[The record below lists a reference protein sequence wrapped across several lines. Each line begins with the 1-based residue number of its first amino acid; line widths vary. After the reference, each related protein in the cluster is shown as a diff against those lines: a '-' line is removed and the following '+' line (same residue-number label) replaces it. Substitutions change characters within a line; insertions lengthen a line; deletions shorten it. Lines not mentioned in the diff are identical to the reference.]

1 MSRQK
6 LLPIMTVWALIAVG
20 ISVYIWSSHNRSPQ
34 SPGSVEKITLGTD
47 RSLFSSP
54 IWIAEHQGYFRDAGL
69 AVTIKEWPSGKLAL
83 QALLQG
89 ESLDIVTVASTPIML
104 QGFSRDDFRI
114 IATFA
119 ESQDNDRVIANT
131 ESTIATVPDLRGK
144 KIGYV
149 KGTSAHFLLEILLVE
164 HGLIPS
170 QAEVVEI
177 KPVDMPKALADRHV
191 DAIAIWEPYATQAL
205 ALLQERAVRLSPP
218 GTYRGT
224 YNLVAMQDF
233 IHKRLHAAT
242 RLLTAID
249 QTNRLISDQRE
260 EAQTIVADRLQM
272 DRAVVAQLWAK
283 FSYRLFLDQL
293 FVLDLE
299 SQARWA
305 IKSQLTDKTVM
316 PNYLRFVF
324 FDGLQSVKP
333 KAVTLVPPRH

>member
-1 MSRQK
+1 MPRQK
-6 LLPIMTVWALIAVG
+6 LLPIMTVCVLIAVG
-20 ISVYIWSSHNRSPQ
+20 ISGYVWFSHNRAPQ

-69 AVTIKEWPSGKLAL
+69 KVTIKELPTGKLAL

-89 ESLDIVTVASTPIML
+89 EPLDIVTVASTPIML

-114 IATFA
+114 IATFVD
-119 ESQDNDRVIANT
+119 SQDNDRVIANI
-131 ESTIATVPDLRGK
+131 ESAIATVTDLRGK

-170 QAEVVEI
+170 QVEVVEL
-177 KPVDMPKALADRHV
+177 KPVDMPKALAASNV

-205 ALLQERAVRLSPP
+205 ALLQERAVQLSPP
-218 GTYRGT
+218 GTYRAT
-224 YNLVAMQDF
+224 YNLVAMQGF
-233 IHKRLHAAT
+233 IHKRQQAVT
-242 RLLTAID
+242 RFLAAID
-249 QTNRLISDQRE
+249 RTNRLISDQRE

-272 DRAVVAQLWAK
+272 DRAVVAQLWEK

-293 FVLDLE
+293 FLLDLE

-305 IKSQLTDKTVM
+305 IKSQLIDITVM
-316 PNYLRFVF
+316 PNYLHLVSFNS
-324 FDGLQSVKP
+324 LQSVKP
-333 KAVTLVPPRH
+333 KAVTLVPPRP